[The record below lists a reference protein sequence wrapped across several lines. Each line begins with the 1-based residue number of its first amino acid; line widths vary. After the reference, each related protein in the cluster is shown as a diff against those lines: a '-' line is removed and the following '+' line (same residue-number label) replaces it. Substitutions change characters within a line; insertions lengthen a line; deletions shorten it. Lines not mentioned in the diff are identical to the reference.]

1 MMQMNEEEI
10 KAQLREH
17 FNEQME
23 NIVREVILGNPE
35 ATKIFTEDK
44 KDIEFVQK
52 NIASNMAR
60 AVKMCFPDD
69 NEIGE
74 LMDYTRRVYEV
85 LDSIS
90 DRQEQE
96 FFLACC
102 TLVITTESIIASSV
116 RVVVA

>member
-1 MMQMNEEEI
+1 MDEEEI
-10 KAQLREH
+10 KRQLREH

-23 NIVREVILGNPE
+23 NIVREVVLGNPE
-35 ATKIFTEDK
+35 ATKIFTKDK
-44 KDIEFVQK
+44 NEIEYVQK
-52 NIASNMAR
+52 NIASKMNGAI
-60 AVKMCFPDD
+60 KMCFPDD

-85 LDSIS
+85 LDSIG

-96 FFLACC
+96 LFLACC
-102 TLVITTESIIASSV
+102 TLVITIESIIASSV